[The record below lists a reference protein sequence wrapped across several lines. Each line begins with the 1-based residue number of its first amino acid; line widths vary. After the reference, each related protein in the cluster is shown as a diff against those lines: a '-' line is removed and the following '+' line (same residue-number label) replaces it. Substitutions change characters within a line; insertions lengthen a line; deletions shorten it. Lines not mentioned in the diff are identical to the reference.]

1 MFSWILDFFH
11 GSVKKFNQLAKKKK
25 DLKFFSLA

>member
-11 GSVKKFNQLAKKKK
+11 GSVKNFNHLAKKK